1 MAASVKTN
9 ERPGTRA
16 QVRYVR
22 MSASKARVVLDL
34 IRGKHVGEASQIL
47 AFSERLAA
55 QVIMKCLTSA
65 VANASH
71 NDDIPAEELYIAACY
86 ADEGPTLKRFRPR
99 ARGRAGRIH
108 KQTCHITIVVSRYD
122 EDTLDELRSR
132 AEQRSSGTDR
142 DAGAE
147 RRRRVARSRA
157 ADQADAAEDTQAATD
172 DTPAADTRQATDDT
186 PTGDQVAGDAPTA
199 DTGEEATDDAT
210 ADVTASDE
218 ALEDAA
224 GANELAATEVAG
236 DDPAATDGEE
246 TEDDDSADATAR
258 DEAPEDAAGAAES
271 DEETD

>member
-1 MAASVKTN
+1 MATATKTN

-47 AFSERLAA
+47 AFSERLASE
-55 QVIMKCLTSA
+55 VIMKCLTSA

-71 NDDIPAEELYIAACY
+71 NEDIPAEELYISACY

-122 EDTLDELRSR
+122 EDVLDELRSR
-132 AEQRSSGTDR
+132 AEQRSSGNDR
-142 DAGAE
+142 DASAS

-157 ADQADAAEDTQAATD
+157 ADAADDEAEESAAEDATA
-172 DTPAADTRQATDDT
+172 DTPAADTPEAETAEETTDDSGEAAAT
-186 PTGDQVAGDAPTA
+186 EVADEAPEAETGEDTA
-199 DTGEEATDDAT
+199 DDAEPP
-210 ADVTASDE
+210 ATASDE
-218 ALEDAA
+218 APE
-224 GANELAATEVAG
+224 GA
-236 DDPAATDGEE
+236 DGA
-246 TEDDDSADATAR
+246 S
-258 DEAPEDAAGAAES
+258 DEAPQSGADGAGDGAAES
-271 DEETD
+271 EKETD

>member
-1 MAASVKTN
+1 MAGAKVATKTN

-34 IRGKHVGEASQIL
+34 VRGKHVGEASQIL
-47 AFSERLAA
+47 AFSERLASE
-55 QVIMKCLTSA
+55 VIMKCLTSA

-71 NDDIPAEELYIAACY
+71 NDDIPAEELYISACY

-132 AEQRSSGTDR
+132 AEQRSA
-142 DAGAE
+142 AGDGDSSAA

-157 ADQADAAEDTQAATD
+157 ADEVEEALAEDAETSEADAPEADQVADE
-172 DTPAADTRQATDDT
+172 TPAAETVED
-186 PTGDQVAGDAPTA
+186 
-199 DTGEEATDDAT
+199 
-210 ADVTASDE
+210 TASDE
-218 ALEDAA
+218 ASEGADEIEDNVAENEDTDETGSEES
-224 GANELAATEVAG
+224 GA
-236 DDPAATDGEE
+236 
-246 TEDDDSADATAR
+246 
-258 DEAPEDAAGAAES
+258 
-271 DEETD
+271 DEEAN